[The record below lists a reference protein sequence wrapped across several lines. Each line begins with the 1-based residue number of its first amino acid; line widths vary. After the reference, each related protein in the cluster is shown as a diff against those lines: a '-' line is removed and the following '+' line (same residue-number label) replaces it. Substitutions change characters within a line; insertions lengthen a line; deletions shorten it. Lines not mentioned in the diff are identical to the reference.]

1 MIYFVLIWIIV
12 WSQIRILSFFLWLLR
27 NATLS
32 FWFSS
37 FWWNPN
43 FLLNFTVAGAECWQ
57 APGFAKENFIHT
69 FCFHSACISS
79 LLIIFL
85 LLPEPEPGFL
95 LRLLWSWLVKLYFHS
110 FLPPKCSGGKKLP
123 TNRYMTSQMSKLL
136 YELKYACKEI
146 FISYFVSVVM
156 GTSNHEL
163 YHNTLKIK
171 S

>member
-37 FWWNPN
+37 FWWNLN

-57 APGFAKENFIHT
+57 APEFAIENFIHT
-69 FCFHSACISS
+69 FCFHSACVSS

-95 LRLLWSWLVKLYFHS
+95 LRLLSCRLWNSVKF
-110 FLPPKCSGGKKLP
+110 
-123 TNRYMTSQMSKLL
+123 
-136 YELKYACKEI
+136 YEAGLSSYI
-146 FISYFVSVVM
+146 FIHFYPQNAVGEKNCQQIDTWLPRCPSCYIS
-156 GTSNHEL
+156 
-163 YHNTLKIK
+163 
-171 S
+171 